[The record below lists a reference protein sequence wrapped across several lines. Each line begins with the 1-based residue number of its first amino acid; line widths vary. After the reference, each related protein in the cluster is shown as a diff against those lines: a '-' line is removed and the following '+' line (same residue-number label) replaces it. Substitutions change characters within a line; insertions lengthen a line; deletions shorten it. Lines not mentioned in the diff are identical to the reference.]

1 MWRGSATSRRSRDW
15 GKEHCGPAFTRAG
28 AVFNLIARNFYCL
41 KLIVCFWVLHESL
54 ISRPESEGGYC
65 WVAACSGDRLHPGE
79 VETGVKSIAG
89 LLSPVPGRCS
99 VFQSYCKDF
108 LLPQTYR
115 CFGASFKRDLSRPE
129 SEGSWVV
136 VYSGDRLHYIQEN
149 RCWLVTPRL
158 ERGSGS
164 QVRFEH
170 PNHLICTPSRGGPP
184 GHQKKR
190 KGERKSR
197 GRHKFRMLTLSFFV
211 IHHFKIFP
219 GVPPSWGYLFGKH
232 ALMTQLTHTNGRT
245 YQIHPTGTR
254 TSYPRLPRGP
264 LDT

>member
-1 MWRGSATSRRSRDW
+1 MGLFWFERD
-15 GKEHCGPAFTRAG
+15 R
-28 AVFNLIARNFYCL
+28 
-41 KLIVCFWVLHESL
+41 
-54 ISRPESEGGYC
+54 SRPESEGC

-99 VFQSYCKDF
+99 VFQSYCKEF

-115 CFGASFKRDLSRPE
+115 CFGASFERDLSRPE

-164 QVRFEH
+164 QVRCEH
-170 PNHLICTPSRGGPP
+170 PNHLIFMGRREVHRMVFNRVCAGDGANYSQRCSSHTDQLHHPP
-184 GHQKKR
+184 HLARQT
-190 KGERKSR
+190 S
-197 GRHKFRMLTLSFFV
+197 
-211 IHHFKIFP
+211 
-219 GVPPSWGYLFGKH
+219 PPRCRNPARRSTD
-232 ALMTQLTHTNGRT
+232 AAA
-245 YQIHPTGTR
+245 PV
-254 TSYPRLPRGP
+254 
-264 LDT
+264 